1 MAGETGDSMNI
12 GKLRHKIELQSYT
25 TTPDAVGHPVKT
37 WATHSTVWA
46 WVRPMSGREVMN
58 SQQPVGEIT
67 HKVTIRYNDTIAVT
81 DRILFGT
88 RYFYINFIGN
98 YDERNVYMEIMCKEK
113 L

>member
-25 TTPDAVGHPVKT
+25 TTADDVGHPVKT

-88 RYFYINFIGN
+88 RYFYINFVAN
-98 YDERNVYMEIMCKEK
+98 YDERNEFMEIMCKEK